1 MDIQVFQ
8 QQDNYNSQH
17 SNEQKNNTPAKVVPN
32 LSITEYEYLAQRLE
46 ESFKNFTLIS
56 DAFATPE
63 NLGTLKPEIE
73 RRCGKITL
81 RVKVL
86 KEQRHSNLG

>member
-1 MDIQVFQ
+1 MDIPVFQ
-8 QQDNYNSQH
+8 QQDNYSSQH
-17 SNEQKNNTPAKVVPN
+17 SNEQKSNPVSKLAPI

-46 ESFKNFTLIS
+46 ESFKSLTLIS

-63 NLGTLKPEIE
+63 NMVALRPEVE
-73 RRCGKITL
+73 RRCDKITL

-86 KEQRHSNLG
+86 KE